1 MRQIAFGYSTQCNA
15 RCGHCVAADE
25 SPAAAKMDLDKAKQ
39 IIQEMARCN
48 VAGISFTAGEPLLFL
63 NDICQLIRLC
73 KKNNIY
79 TRVVTNGFWAKSQ
92 TNSDRVV
99 AHLMANGLSQ
109 LRLSFSRWHQQHIS
123 RATIVRAATSCQH
136 QGLDYFVSFVTDF
149 SKTDDDY
156 ELFLRKHHLKFFP
169 EPLIYFGRAGE
180 LERPPVSTDYRPNLC
195 SMNPYLSPSL
205 DMFACCDAA
214 HRFSTTGFLYLG
226 NLNHD
231 SVEALFR
238 KNENHP
244 LHHLIKTMGLS
255 SMASFLGLN
264 AREIVQY
271 RKCEL
276 CEKLFNSKENLKTL
290 MDAAVSDLAS
300 WHR

>member
-1 MRQIAFGYSTQCNA
+1 VRQIAFGYSTQCNA
-15 RCGHCVAADE
+15 RCGHCVAADA
-25 SPAAAKMDLDKAKQ
+25 SPATERMDLDRAKN
-39 IIQEMARCN
+39 IIHEMARCN
-48 VAGISFTAGEPLLFL
+48 VIGISFTAGEPRLFL
-63 NDICQLIRLC
+63 NDICQLVRIC
-73 KKNNIY
+73 KKSNIY
-79 TRVVTNGFWAKSQ
+79 TRVVTNGYWAKSQ
-92 TNSDRVV
+92 ASSDRVV
-99 AHLMANGLSQ
+99 AELIANGLSQ

-123 RATIVRAATSCQH
+123 RDNIVRAATSCKH
-136 QGLDYFVSFVTDF
+136 QGLDYFISFVTDF
-149 SKTDDDY
+149 SKTDDEY
-156 ELFLRKHHLKFFP
+156 EHFLRQHHLKFFP

-180 LERPPVSTDYRPNLC
+180 FERPPIFTDYRPNLC

-226 NLNHD
+226 NLGRD
-231 SVEALFR
+231 SVESLFQ

-244 LHHLIKTMGLS
+244 LHHLIKTMGLT
-255 SMASFLGLN
+255 SMASFLGLK

-290 MDAAVSDLAS
+290 TDAAASDLPD